1 MHEFIKFIK
10 FNAVG
15 VINTL
20 VDTGIYSLLVL
31 LGLDVVIAQVISY
44 SAGVANS
51 YIFNSRWTFRDKE
64 TSFKKTF
71 LFIAVNLASLAAA
84 VAIISLCTRQFGTD
98 KYIAKLISLPF
109 SVLINFLGSRFLVFK
124 STNT

>member
-1 MHEFIKFIK
+1 MRELIGFLK

-20 VDTGIYSLLVL
+20 VDTAIYSLLVL
-31 LGLDVVIAQVISY
+31 TGLDTSIAQVISY

-64 TSFKKTF
+64 TSFKKTV
-71 LFIAVNLASLAAA
+71 LFIAVNLVSLS
-84 VAIISLCTRQFGTD
+84 VSIAIIELCTRQFGID
-98 KYIAKLISLPF
+98 KFIAKLISLPF
-109 SVLINFLGSRFLVFK
+109 SILINFLGSRFLVFK
-124 STNT
+124 KTNT